1 MYHHGLAEPSEP
13 HSSNPSEERWVRQEQ
28 EYDATLLP
36 ASAHHPHDESTPCG
50 GLSQTSEDELKESW
64 V

>member
-1 MYHHGLAEPSEP
+1 MHHGLAEPSEP

-28 EYDATLLP
+28 EYDATLLSQHQP
-36 ASAHHPHDESTPCG
+36 TTPHDESTPCG